1 MDIKLKMKK
10 TIFFKQ
16 KKLYEFLE
24 IIKKNIYFLK
34 KKIASIFPVKKSTI
48 LLCVHH

>member
-34 KKIASIFPVKKSTI
+34 KKFASIFPVKKSTI